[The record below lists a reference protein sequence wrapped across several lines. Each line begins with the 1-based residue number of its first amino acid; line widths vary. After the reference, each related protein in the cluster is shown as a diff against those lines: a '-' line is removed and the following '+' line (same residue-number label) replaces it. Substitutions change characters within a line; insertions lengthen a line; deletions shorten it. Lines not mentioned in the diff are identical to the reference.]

1 MSVPSKEPPL
11 TVTCPSCG
19 RALRAAAKAA
29 GHTLPC
35 PACGH
40 PVSIPA
46 NVDAL
51 EVLRP
56 ITRDR
61 AIAAREG
68 HAASSPVVT
77 GATPPP
83 PPSGRRTAPRGV
95 WVVLAIGLVVGGVGG
110 LAFLATRSDERQQK
124 KTEIEDLLR
133 GPSRERRASSD
144 AEGLAACGACGGC
157 WAAICALLLAVPVLN
172 IATAIWVA
180 RDARA
185 RGMEGAPWIL
195 LMVFTGLIGLIVY
208 IFSRPQGN
216 LVPCASCGNK
226 RLQASAVCPH
236 CQHA

>member
-11 TVTCPSCG
+11 TVICPSCG
-19 RALRAAAKAA
+19 RALKAAAKAA
-29 GHTLPC
+29 GHILPC
-35 PACGH
+35 PACRH

-61 AIAAREG
+61 ASAAREG

-77 GATPPP
+77 GVTPPP
-83 PPSGRRTAPRGV
+83 HSSGRRTAPRTV
-95 WVVLAIGLVVGGVGG
+95 WIALAIGLMVGGVGG
-110 LAFLATRSDERQQK
+110 LAFLATRSDERQK
-124 KTEIEDLLR
+124 KTDIEDLLQ
-133 GPSRERRASSD
+133 PPFRERRASSE

-157 WAAICALLLAVPVLN
+157 WAAICALLVAVPVLH
-172 IATAIWVA
+172 IATAVWVA

-208 IFSRPQGN
+208 MFSRPQGN
-216 LVPCASCGNK
+216 LVPCTSCGNK